1 MPKKVVPINLVFK
14 YIARYDLVS
23 KIISSCTINN
33 CNAYKNNEIKYLQML
48 KNKMK
53 ANCPSY
59 NFFNK
64 GKGRKKAEKQCENK
78 RPSAKGQFFT
88 KRLLAHQIEKIGFKK
103 KDPKP
108 SVTLCSKYY

>member
-1 MPKKVVPINLVFK
+1 MPINLVFK

-23 KIISSCTINN
+23 KIISSCTIKN
-33 CNAYKNNEIKYLQML
+33 CFAYKDNEIKFLQVL

-59 NFFNK
+59 NFSNIS
-64 GKGRKKAEKQCENK
+64 GKKVEKKQKKQCENK

-103 KDPKP
+103 RPKTF
-108 SVTLCSKYY
+108 SNTL

>member
-78 RPSAKGQFFT
+78 RPSAKGQF
-88 KRLLAHQIEKIGFKK
+88 QIEKIGLKK
-103 KDPKP
+103 RPKTF
-108 SVTLCSKYY
+108 SNTL